1 MNTHL
6 FDTGTV
12 AFERDVLQASQKVPV
27 LVDFW
32 APWCAP
38 CRVLK
43 PILEKLAG
51 EYQGR
56 FLLAKVNSDEHPQ
69 LSARFGV
76 RGIPNVKAFV
86 DGKLAD
92 EFTGALP
99 ESGVRAFIDRLI
111 PTPGEKLRRTA
122 RALVTQGDFDAAER
136 QLRSALE
143 LEPDYHALRLD
154 LVELLLAKNSQAEA
168 DALFAPIPE
177 RERDERA
184 DRLYSML
191 ALWKKSQQL
200 PAIEEL
206 EARLAANPDDLES
219 RLALGERLFA
229 DALRASLAVLQV
241 VPIAAP
247 CAPARADGRGVQSRR
262 RSGRTGERVSQ
273 LLARALLTGFLA
285 RRRPSRATR
294 QPKSHTSAS
303 CR

>member
-1 MNTHL
+1 MNTYS
-6 FDTGTV
+6 FDTGTE
-12 AFERDVLQASQKVPV
+12 AFERDVLQASTSVPV

-38 CRVLK
+38 CRALK

-56 FLLAKVNSDEHPQ
+56 FLLAKVNSDEHAQ

-122 RALVTQGDFDAAER
+122 RALVTQGDFDEAER
-136 QLRSALE
+136 HLRSALE
-143 LEPDYHALRLD
+143 LEPANHALRLD
-154 LVELLLAKNSQAEA
+154 LVELLLAKNSHAEA

-184 DRLYSML
+184 DKLYSVL
-191 ALWKKSQQL
+191 ALWKRSQQL
-200 PAIEEL
+200 PALEEL
-206 EARLAANPDDLES
+206 EAKLAANPDDLPS
-219 RLALGERLFA
+219 RLALGERLIA
-229 DALRASLAVLQV
+229 GKRYEPALAALLEVVRRDRGALRTSARKLMVEVFNLAEDQAGL
-241 VPIAAP
+241 
-247 CAPARADGRGVQSRR
+247 
-262 RSGRTGERVSQ
+262 VSEYRK
-273 LLARALLTGFLA
+273 LLAGALY
-285 RRRPSRATR
+285 
-294 QPKSHTSAS
+294 
-303 CR
+303 

>member
-1 MNTHL
+1 MNTYS
-6 FDTGTV
+6 FDTS
-12 AFERDVLQASQKVPV
+12 AESFEKEVLKASERVPV

-86 DGKLAD
+86 DGELAD

-99 ESGVRAFIDRLI
+99 ESGVRALIDRLI
-111 PTPGEKLRRTA
+111 PTPAEKLRRAA
-122 RALVTQGDFDAAER
+122 RALVIQGDFDEAER
-136 QLRSALE
+136 HLRNALA
-143 LEPDYHALRLD
+143 LDPADHAVRLD

-168 DALFAPIPE
+168 DELFAPIPE

-184 DRLYSML
+184 DRLYAVL
-191 ALWKKSQQL
+191 ALWKKSRQL
-200 PAIEEL
+200 PTV
-206 EARLAANPDDLES
+206 EALQAKLAADPADLQA
-219 RLALGERLFA
+219 LMALGERLVA
-229 DALRASLAVLQV
+229 DQRFEPALAALLEVVRKDRGALRTSARKLMVEVFNLAEDQPEL
-241 VPIAAP
+241 
-247 CAPARADGRGVQSRR
+247 
-262 RSGRTGERVSQ
+262 VSEYRK
-273 LLARALLTGFLA
+273 LLAGALY
-285 RRRPSRATR
+285 
-294 QPKSHTSAS
+294 
-303 CR
+303 

>member
-1 MNTHL
+1 MNTYS
-6 FDTGTV
+6 FDTGTEV
-12 AFERDVLQASQKVPV
+12 FERDVLKASETTPV

-86 DGKLAD
+86 EGKLAD

-99 ESGVRAFIDRLI
+99 ESEVRAFIDRLI
-111 PTPGEKLRRTA
+111 PTPGEKLRRAA
-122 RALVTQGDFDAAER
+122 RALLIQGDFDEAER
-136 QLRSALE
+136 QLRRALG
-143 LEPDYHALRLD
+143 LEPANRALRLD

-168 DALFAPIPE
+168 DELLAPIPE

-184 DRLYSML
+184 ERLYSAL

-200 PAIEEL
+200 PPIAEL
-206 EARLAANPDDLES
+206 EARLAADPADLPA
-219 RLALGERLFA
+219 RLALGERLLAERRYEGALAALLEVVRA
-229 DALRASLAVLQV
+229 DKGALRTSARTLMVEV
-241 VPIAAP
+241 FDIAADQP
-247 CAPARADGRGVQSRR
+247 ELVSRFR
-262 RSGRTGERVSQ
+262 R
-273 LLARALLTGFLA
+273 LLAGALY
-285 RRRPSRATR
+285 
-294 QPKSHTSAS
+294 
-303 CR
+303 

>member
-1 MNTHL
+1 MNTYS
-6 FDTGTV
+6 FDTGTE
-12 AFERDVLQASQKVPV
+12 AFERDVLQASEKVPV

-43 PILEKLAG
+43 PILEKLVG

-69 LSARFGV
+69 LSAQFGV

-122 RALVTQGDFDAAER
+122 RALVTQGDFDEAER
-136 QLRSALE
+136 HLRSALE
-143 LEPDYHALRLD
+143 LEPANHAVRLD
-154 LVELLLAKNSQAEA
+154 LVELLLAKNSHAEA
-168 DALFAPIPE
+168 DEMFAPIPE

-184 DRLYSML
+184 DRLYSVL
-191 ALWKKSQQL
+191 AFWKKSQQL
-200 PAIEEL
+200 PSIAEL
-206 EARLAANPDDLES
+206 EAKIAANPDDLAS
-219 RLALGERLFA
+219 LLALGERL
-229 DALRASLAVLQV
+229 V
-241 VPIAAP
+241 
-247 CAPARADGRGVQSRR
+247 ADGRYEPALAALLDVVRR
-262 RSGRTGERVSQ
+262 DRGALRTSARKLMVEVFSLAEEQDGLVSEYRK
-273 LLARALLTGFLA
+273 LLAGALY
-285 RRRPSRATR
+285 
-294 QPKSHTSAS
+294 
-303 CR
+303 

>member
-1 MNTHL
+1 MNTYS
-6 FDTGTV
+6 FDTGTEV
-12 AFERDVLQASQKVPV
+12 FERDVLKASETTPV

-86 DGKLAD
+86 EGKLAD

-99 ESGVRAFIDRLI
+99 ESEVRAFIDRLI
-111 PTPGEKLRRTA
+111 PTPGEKLRRAA
-122 RALVTQGDFDAAER
+122 RALLIQGDFDEAER
-136 QLRSALE
+136 QLRRALG
-143 LEPDYHALRLD
+143 LEPANRALRLD

-168 DALFAPIPE
+168 DELLAPIPE

-184 DRLYSML
+184 ERLYSAL

-200 PAIEEL
+200 PPIAEL
-206 EARLAANPDDLES
+206 EARLAADPADLPA
-219 RLALGERLFA
+219 RLALGERLLAERRYEGALAALLEVVRA
-229 DALRASLAVLQV
+229 DKGALRTSARKLMVEV
-241 VPIAAP
+241 FDIAADQP
-247 CAPARADGRGVQSRR
+247 ELVSRFR
-262 RSGRTGERVSQ
+262 R
-273 LLARALLTGFLA
+273 LLAGALY
-285 RRRPSRATR
+285 
-294 QPKSHTSAS
+294 
-303 CR
+303 

>member
-1 MNTHL
+1 MNTHS
-6 FDTGTV
+6 FDTGTE
-12 AFERDVLQASQKVPV
+12 AFERNVLQASERVPV

-38 CRVLK
+38 CRALT

-69 LSARFGV
+69 LSAQFGV

-99 ESGVRAFIDRLI
+99 ERGVRAFIDRLI

-122 RALVTQGDFDAAER
+122 RALVTQGDFEGAER
-136 QLRSALE
+136 HLRSAVE
-143 LEPDYHALRLD
+143 LEPANHALRLD
-154 LVELLLAKNSQAEA
+154 LVELLLAKNSHAEA
-168 DALFAPIPE
+168 DEMFAPIPE

-184 DRLYSML
+184 DKLYSVL

-200 PAIEEL
+200 PAIGEL
-206 EARLAANPDDLES
+206 EAKLASNPDDLPS
-219 RLALGERLFA
+219 RLALGERLVA
-229 DALRASLAVLQV
+229 DRRYEPALAALLEVVRKDRGALRTSARKLMVEVFNLAEDQSVL
-241 VPIAAP
+241 
-247 CAPARADGRGVQSRR
+247 
-262 RSGRTGERVSQ
+262 VSEYRK
-273 LLARALLTGFLA
+273 LLAGALY
-285 RRRPSRATR
+285 
-294 QPKSHTSAS
+294 
-303 CR
+303 

>member
-1 MNTHL
+1 MSTYS
-6 FDTGTV
+6 FDTSTES
-12 AFERDVLQASQKVPV
+12 FEKEVLNASQRVPV

-38 CRVLK
+38 CRALK

-111 PTPGEKLRRTA
+111 PTPAEKLRRTA
-122 RALVTQGDFDAAER
+122 RALVTQGDFDEAER
-136 QLRSALE
+136 HLRNALA
-143 LEPDYHALRLD
+143 LDPANHAVRLD

-168 DALFAPIPE
+168 EELFAPIPE

-184 DRLYSML
+184 DRLYSVL

-200 PAIEEL
+200 PAVEEL
-206 EARLAANPDDLES
+206 QAKLAVNPADVHALM
-219 RLALGERLFA
+219 ALGERLVA
-229 DALRASLAVLQV
+229 DQRFEPALAALLEVVRNDRGALRTSARKLMVEVFNLAEDQPGL
-241 VPIAAP
+241 
-247 CAPARADGRGVQSRR
+247 
-262 RSGRTGERVSQ
+262 VSEYRK
-273 LLARALLTGFLA
+273 LLAGALY
-285 RRRPSRATR
+285 
-294 QPKSHTSAS
+294 
-303 CR
+303 

>member
-1 MNTHL
+1 MNTYS
-6 FDTGTV
+6 FDTGTE
-12 AFERDVLQASQKVPV
+12 AFERDVLQASTSVPV

-38 CRVLK
+38 CRALK

-56 FLLAKVNSDEHPQ
+56 FLLARVNSDEHPQ

-122 RALVTQGDFDAAER
+122 RALVTQGDFDEAER
-136 QLRSALE
+136 HLRSALE
-143 LEPDYHALRLD
+143 LEPANHALRLD
-154 LVELLLAKNSQAEA
+154 LVELLLAKNSHAEA

-184 DRLYSML
+184 DKLYSVL
-191 ALWKKSQQL
+191 ALWKRSQQL
-200 PAIEEL
+200 PALEEL
-206 EARLAANPDDLES
+206 EAKLAANPDDLPS
-219 RLALGERLFA
+219 RLALGERLIA
-229 DALRASLAVLQV
+229 GKRYEPALAALLEVVRRDRGALRTSARKLMVEVFNLAEDQAGL
-241 VPIAAP
+241 
-247 CAPARADGRGVQSRR
+247 
-262 RSGRTGERVSQ
+262 VSEYRK
-273 LLARALLTGFLA
+273 LLAGALY
-285 RRRPSRATR
+285 
-294 QPKSHTSAS
+294 
-303 CR
+303 